1 MNIRGIHAIYRY
13 EMNRSFR
20 TLIQSLVSPV
30 LSTIL
35 YFIVFGAAIGSRM
48 DNISNVSY
56 GAFIV
61 PGLIMLTVQM
71 QSVNNASFGIY
82 FPKFIGTT
90 YELLSAPLSFVE
102 IVIGYVGAATTKAF
116 SIGLIILG
124 TSYFFVNIDIVHPI
138 YMIFFLFLTCL
149 TFSLLG
155 FIIGIVSDNFEQL
168 NIVPMLIITPLVFL
182 GGSFYTIDML
192 PPFWQKFA
200 LLNPIVYL
208 ISGFRWTFFG
218 VGDVPILTSVI
229 FIFIFTTVC
238 LSIIW
243 SIFKTG
249 YRIKN

>member
-1 MNIRGIHAIYRY
+1 MTFLPLMASDIG
-13 EMNRSFR
+13 
-20 TLIQSLVSPV
+20 
-30 LSTIL
+30 LSQTVIGFSGSA
-35 YFIVFGAAIGSRM
+35 YFAGFISGAM
-48 DNISNVSY
+48 VT
-56 GAFIV
+56 

-116 SIGLIILG
+116 AIGLIILA
-124 TSYFFVNIDIVHPI
+124 TSYLFVNINIVHPFF
-138 YMIFFLFLTCL
+138 MIFFLLITCV

-168 NIVPMLIITPLVFL
+168 NIAPMLIITPLVFL

-192 PPFWQKFA
+192 PPFWQDFA
-200 LLNPIVYL
+200 LINPIVYL

-218 VGDVPILTSVI
+218 VGDVPILASVI
-229 FIFIFTTVC
+229 FILSFTAIC
-238 LSIIW
+238 ISIIW
-243 SIFKTG
+243 YIFRTG

>member
-124 TSYFFVNIDIVHPI
+124 TSYFFVNIEIAHPI
-138 YMIFFLFLTCL
+138 YMILFLFLTCL

-182 GGSFYTIDML
+182 GGSFYTINML

-208 ISGFRWTFFG
+208 ISGFRWTFFD

-238 LSIIW
+238 VSIIW
-243 SIFKTG
+243 YIFKTG

>member
-1 MNIRGIHAIYRY
+1 MNFRGIQAIYIY

-30 LSTIL
+30 LSTVL

-116 SIGLIILG
+116 AIGLIILA
-124 TSYFFVNIDIVHPI
+124 TSYLFVNINIVHPFF
-138 YMIFFLFLTCL
+138 MIFFLLITCV

-168 NIVPMLIITPLVFL
+168 NIAPMLIITPLVFL

-192 PPFWQKFA
+192 PPFWQDFA
-200 LLNPIVYL
+200 LINPSKLNVTHV
-208 ISGFRWTFFG
+208 ISRKN
-218 VGDVPILTSVI
+218 I
-229 FIFIFTTVC
+229 
-238 LSIIW
+238 
-243 SIFKTG
+243 
-249 YRIKN
+249 IKNG

>member
-90 YELLSAPLSFVE
+90 YELLSAPISTKDN
-102 IVIGYVGAATTKAF
+102 GADSNSYV
-116 SIGLIILG
+116 
-124 TSYFFVNIDIVHPI
+124 VPI
-138 YMIFFLFLTCL
+138 
-149 TFSLLG
+149 
-155 FIIGIVSDNFEQL
+155 NFGKY
-168 NIVPMLIITPLVFL
+168 IPK
-182 GGSFYTIDML
+182 D
-192 PPFWQKFA
+192 A
-200 LLNPIVYL
+200 LLTLCICTVSIINPGTINAPYETSL
-208 ISGFRWTFFG
+208 I
-218 VGDVPILTSVI
+218 
-229 FIFIFTTVC
+229 
-238 LSIIW
+238 LSILDPMAAP
-243 SIFKTG
+243 KT
-249 YRIKN
+249 IKYKIVDRTGDTKLCIKVLKDLFISYL

>member
-48 DNISNVSY
+48 DNISNVTY

-124 TSYFFVNIDIVHPI
+124 TSYFFVNIEIAHPI
-138 YMIFFLFLTCL
+138 YMILFLFLICL

-208 ISGFRWTFFG
+208 ISGFRWTFFD
-218 VGDVPILTSVI
+218 VGDVPILTSVV

-238 LSIIW
+238 VSIIW
-243 SIFKTG
+243 YIFKTG

>member
-71 QSVNNASFGIY
+71 QSVANASFGIY

-243 SIFKTG
+243 YIFKTG

>member
-1 MNIRGIHAIYRY
+1 MNLRGIQAIYIY

-48 DNISNVSY
+48 ENISNVSY

-116 SIGLIILG
+116 SIGLIILA
-124 TSYFFVNIDIVHPI
+124 TSYLFVTIDIVHPI
-138 YMIFFLFLTCL
+138 FMLFFLLLTCIS
-149 TFSLLG
+149 FSLLG

-168 NIVPMLIITPLVFL
+168 NIAPMLIITPLVFL
-182 GGSFYTIDML
+182 GGSFYSINML
-192 PPFWQKFA
+192 PEFWQKIS
-200 LLNPIVYL
+200 LLNPVLYL
-208 ISGFRWTFFG
+208 ISGFRYSFYE
-218 VGDVPILTSVI
+218 VSDVSLLTSTLTILTILIGCII
-229 FIFIFTTVC
+229 FITYTF
-238 LSIIW
+238 S
-243 SIFKTG
+243 KG
-249 YRIKN
+249 YRIKD

>member
-124 TSYFFVNIDIVHPI
+124 TSYFFVNIDIAHPI
-138 YMIFFLFLTCL
+138 YMILFLFLTCL

-208 ISGFRWTFFG
+208 ISGFRWTFFD
-218 VGDVPILTSVI
+218 VGDVPILTSVV

-238 LSIIW
+238 VSIIW
-243 SIFKTG
+243 YIFKTG

>member
-1 MNIRGIHAIYRY
+1 MNLRGIHAIYRY

-124 TSYFFVNIDIVHPI
+124 TSYFFVNINIAHPI

-229 FIFIFTTVC
+229 FVVIFTTVC
-238 LSIIW
+238 VSIIW
-243 SIFKTG
+243 YIFKTG

>member
-1 MNIRGIHAIYRY
+1 MNLRGIQAIYIY

-48 DNISNVSY
+48 ENISNVSY

-116 SIGLIILG
+116 SIGLIILA
-124 TSYFFVNIDIVHPI
+124 TSYLFVSINIVHPFF
-138 YMIFFLFLTCL
+138 MVFFLLLTCIS
-149 TFSLLG
+149 FSLLG
-155 FIIGIVSDNFEQL
+155 FIIGIVSDL
-168 NIVPMLIITPLVFL
+168 SLIHI
-182 GGSFYTIDML
+182 
-192 PPFWQKFA
+192 
-200 LLNPIVYL
+200 
-208 ISGFRWTFFG
+208 
-218 VGDVPILTSVI
+218 
-229 FIFIFTTVC
+229 
-238 LSIIW
+238 
-243 SIFKTG
+243 
-249 YRIKN
+249 

>member
-1 MNIRGIHAIYRY
+1 MNLRGIHAIYRY

-48 DNISNVSY
+48 DNISDVSY

-124 TSYFFVNIDIVHPI
+124 TSYLFVDLEIKYPFF
-138 YMIFFLFLTCL
+138 MICFLLITCM
-149 TFSLLG
+149 TFSLMG

-192 PPFWQKFA
+192 PPFWQNFA

-208 ISGFRWTFFG
+208 ISGFRWSFFG
-218 VGDVPILTSVI
+218 VGDVPIITSII
-229 FIFIFTTVC
+229 FMLIFTSIC
-238 LSIIW
+238 ISIIW
-243 SIFKTG
+243 YIFKTG
-249 YRIKN
+249 YKIKN

>member
-124 TSYFFVNIDIVHPI
+124 TSYFFVNIDIAHPI
-138 YMIFFLFLTCL
+138 YMILFLFLTCL

-182 GGSFYTIDML
+182 GGSFYTINML

-208 ISGFRWTFFG
+208 ISGFRWTFFD
-218 VGDVPILTSVI
+218 VGDVPILTSII

-238 LSIIW
+238 VSIIW
-243 SIFKTG
+243 YIFKTG

>member
-124 TSYFFVNIDIVHPI
+124 TSYFFVNIDIAHPI
-138 YMIFFLFLTCL
+138 YMILFLFLTCL

-182 GGSFYTIDML
+182 GGSFYTINML

-208 ISGFRWTFFG
+208 ISGFRWTFFD

-238 LSIIW
+238 VSIIW
-243 SIFKTG
+243 YIFKTG

>member
-124 TSYFFVNIDIVHPI
+124 TSYFFVNIEIAHPI
-138 YMIFFLFLTCL
+138 YMILFLFLTCL

-182 GGSFYTIDML
+182 GGSFYTINML

-208 ISGFRWTFFG
+208 ISGFRWTFFD
-218 VGDVPILTSVI
+218 VGDVPILTSVV

-238 LSIIW
+238 VSIIW
-243 SIFKTG
+243 YIFKTG

>member
-1 MNIRGIHAIYRY
+1 
-13 EMNRSFR
+13 
-20 TLIQSLVSPV
+20 
-30 LSTIL
+30 LSTVL

-48 DNISNVSY
+48 ENISNVSY

-116 SIGLIILG
+116 SIGLIILV
-124 TSYFFVNIDIVHPI
+124 TSYLFVTIDIVHPI
-138 YMIFFLFLTCL
+138 FMLFFLLLTCIS
-149 TFSLLG
+149 FSLLG

-168 NIVPMLIITPLVFL
+168 NIAPMLIITPLVFL

-192 PPFWQKFA
+192 PPFWQNFA

-208 ISGFRWTFFG
+208 ISGFRWAFFG
-218 VGDVPILTSVI
+218 VGDVPILTSI
-229 FIFIFTTVC
+229 FFILLFTSIC
-238 LSIIW
+238 ISIIW
-243 SIFKTG
+243 YIFKTG
-249 YRIKN
+249 FRIKN

>member
-1 MNIRGIHAIYRY
+1 MNLRGIQAIYIY

-48 DNISNVSY
+48 ENISNVTY

-116 SIGLIILG
+116 SIGLIILA
-124 TSYFFVNIDIVHPI
+124 TSYLFVTIDIVHPI
-138 YMIFFLFLTCL
+138 FMLFFLLLTCIS
-149 TFSLLG
+149 FSLLG

-168 NIVPMLIITPLVFL
+168 NIAPILIITPLVFL
-182 GGSFYTIDML
+182 GGSFYSINML
-192 PPFWQKFA
+192 PEFWQKIS
-200 LLNPIVYL
+200 LLNPVLYL
-208 ISGFRWTFFG
+208 VSGFKYSFYEIS
-218 VGDVPILTSVI
+218 DVSILKSLSVLI
-229 FIFIFTTVC
+229 V
-238 LSIIW
+238 L
-243 SIFKTG
+243 K
-249 YRIKN
+249 

>member
-124 TSYFFVNIDIVHPI
+124 TSYFFVNIEIAHPI
-138 YMIFFLFLTCL
+138 YMILFLFLTCL

-208 ISGFRWTFFG
+208 ISGFRWTFFD
-218 VGDVPILTSVI
+218 VGDVPILTSVV

-238 LSIIW
+238 VSIIW
-243 SIFKTG
+243 YIFKTG

>member
-1 MNIRGIHAIYRY
+1 MNLRGIRAIYIY

-48 DNISNVSY
+48 ENISNVSY
-56 GAFIV
+56 GEFIV

-116 SIGLIILG
+116 SIGLIILA
-124 TSYFFVNIDIVHPI
+124 TSYLFVNIEIMHPFF
-138 YMIFFLFLTCL
+138 MIFFLLLTCI

-168 NIVPMLIITPLVFL
+168 NIVPMLIITPLFFS
-182 GGSFYTIDML
+182 GSFYTIDML
-192 PPFWQKFA
+192 PVFWQNFA

-208 ISGFRWTFFG
+208 ISGFRWAFFG
-218 VGDVPILTSVI
+218 IGDVPIITSVI
-229 FIFIFTTVC
+229 FILLFTSSCVGV
-238 LSIIW
+238 IW
-243 SIFKTG
+243 YIFKTG

>member
-124 TSYFFVNIDIVHPI
+124 TSYFFVNIEIAHPI
-138 YMIFFLFLTCL
+138 YMILFLFLTCL

-182 GGSFYTIDML
+182 GGSFYTINML

-208 ISGFRWTFFG
+208 ISGFRWTFFD
-218 VGDVPILTSVI
+218 VGDVPIFTSVI

-238 LSIIW
+238 VSIIW
-243 SIFKTG
+243 YIFKTG

>member
-1 MNIRGIHAIYRY
+1 MNLRGIHAIYRY

-48 DNISNVSY
+48 DNINDVSY

-124 TSYFFVNIDIVHPI
+124 TSYLFVDLEIKYPFF
-138 YMIFFLFLTCL
+138 MICFLLITCM

-192 PPFWQKFA
+192 PPFWQNFA

-208 ISGFRWTFFG
+208 ISGFRWSFFG
-218 VGDVPILTSVI
+218 VGDVPIITSII
-229 FIFIFTTVC
+229 FMLIFTSIC
-238 LSIIW
+238 ISIIW
-243 SIFKTG
+243 YIFKTG
-249 YRIKN
+249 YKIKN

>member
-48 DNISNVSY
+48 DNISDVSY

-124 TSYFFVNIDIVHPI
+124 TSYFFVNIDIAYPI
-138 YMIFFLFLTCL
+138 YMILFLFLTCL

-192 PPFWQKFA
+192 PAFWQKFA

-243 SIFKTG
+243 YIFKTG

>member
-1 MNIRGIHAIYRY
+1 MNLRGIHAIYRY

-124 TSYFFVNIDIVHPI
+124 TSYFFVDIDIAYPI

-155 FIIGIVSDNFEQL
+155 FIIGIISDNFEQL

-218 VGDVPILTSVI
+218 SGDVPILTSVT

-238 LSIIW
+238 VSIIW
-243 SIFKTG
+243 YIFKTG

>member
-1 MNIRGIHAIYRY
+1 MNLLGIQAIYIY

-48 DNISNVSY
+48 ENISNVSY

-116 SIGLIILG
+116 SIGLIILA
-124 TSYFFVNIDIVHPI
+124 TSYLFVTIDIVHPI
-138 YMIFFLFLTCL
+138 FMLFFLLLTCIS
-149 TFSLLG
+149 FSLLG

-168 NIVPMLIITPLVFL
+168 NIAPMLIITPLVFL

-192 PPFWQKFA
+192 PPFWQNFA
-200 LLNPIVYL
+200 LLNPIAVSY
-208 ISGFRWTFFG
+208 TH
-218 VGDVPILTSVI
+218 LTLPTKRNV
-229 FIFIFTTVC
+229 
-238 LSIIW
+238 
-243 SIFKTG
+243 
-249 YRIKN
+249 

>member
-1 MNIRGIHAIYRY
+1 MNFQGILAIYIY

-30 LSTIL
+30 LSTML

-48 DNISNVSY
+48 EMIDGISY

-71 QSVNNASFGIY
+71 QSVSNASFGIY

-90 YELLSAPLSFVE
+90 YELLSAPLSFIE
-102 IVIGYVGAATTKAF
+102 IVIGYVGAAATKSF
-116 SIGLIILG
+116 SIGLVILA
-124 TSYFFVNIDIVHPI
+124 TSYLFVHIEITHPI
-138 YMIFFLFLTCL
+138 FMLFFLLITCV

-182 GGSFYTIDML
+182 GGSFYTINML
-192 PPFWQKFA
+192 PPFWQNIA
-200 LLNPIVYL
+200 LLNPAVYL
-208 ISGFRWTFFG
+208 ISGFRWAFFG
-218 VGDVPILTSVI
+218 IGDVPIITSLLTILSFTSLCI
-229 FIFIFTTVC
+229 FI
-238 LSIIW
+238 IW
-243 SIFKTG
+243 RIFKTG
-249 YRIKN
+249 YKIKT

>member
-124 TSYFFVNIDIVHPI
+124 TSYFFVNIEIAHPI
-138 YMIFFLFLTCL
+138 YMILFLFLTCL

-182 GGSFYTIDML
+182 GGSFYTINML

-208 ISGFRWTFFG
+208 ISGFRWTFFD
-218 VGDVPILTSVI
+218 VGDVPILTS
-229 FIFIFTTVC
+229 
-238 LSIIW
+238 LM
-243 SIFKTG
+243 
-249 YRIKN
+249 

>member
-1 MNIRGIHAIYRY
+1 MNLRGIHAIYRY

-48 DNISNVSY
+48 DNISDVSY

-124 TSYFFVNIDIVHPI
+124 TSYLFVDLEIKYPFF
-138 YMIFFLFLTCL
+138 MICFLLITCM

-192 PPFWQKFA
+192 PPFWQNLA

-208 ISGFRWTFFG
+208 ISGFRWSFFG
-218 VGDVPILTSVI
+218 VGDVPIITSII
-229 FIFIFTTVC
+229 FMLIFTSIC
-238 LSIIW
+238 ISIIW
-243 SIFKTG
+243 YIFKTG
-249 YRIKN
+249 YKIKN

>member
-124 TSYFFVNIDIVHPI
+124 TSYFFVNIDIAHPI
-138 YMIFFLFLTCL
+138 YMILFLFLTCL

-182 GGSFYTIDML
+182 GGSFYTINML

-208 ISGFRWTFFG
+208 ISGFRWTFFD
-218 VGDVPILTSVI
+218 VGDVPILTSVV

-238 LSIIW
+238 VSIIW
-243 SIFKTG
+243 YIFKTG

>member
-1 MNIRGIHAIYRY
+1 MNLRGIQAIYIY

-48 DNISNVSY
+48 ENISNVSY

-71 QSVNNASFGIY
+71 QSVNNASFG
-82 FPKFIGTT
+82 
-90 YELLSAPLSFVE
+90 LLSAPLSFVE

-116 SIGLIILG
+116 SIGLIILA
-124 TSYFFVNIDIVHPI
+124 TSYLFVNIDIVHPI
-138 YMIFFLFLTCL
+138 FMLFFLLLTCIS
-149 TFSLLG
+149 FSLLG

-168 NIVPMLIITPLVFL
+168 NIAPMLIITPLVFL

-192 PPFWQKFA
+192 PPFWQNFA

-208 ISGFRWTFFG
+208 ISGFRWAFFG
-218 VGDVPILTSVI
+218 IGDVPILTSVF
-229 FIFIFTTVC
+229 FILLFTSIC
-238 LSIIW
+238 IGIIW
-243 SIFKTG
+243 YIFKTG

>member
-1 MNIRGIHAIYRY
+1 MNLRGIHAIYRY

-168 NIVPMLIITPLVFL
+168 NIVMLIITPLVFL

-238 LSIIW
+238 VSIIW
-243 SIFKTG
+243 YIFKTG

>member
-1 MNIRGIHAIYRY
+1 
-13 EMNRSFR
+13 
-20 TLIQSLVSPV
+20 
-30 LSTIL
+30 
-35 YFIVFGAAIGSRM
+35 M
-48 DNISNVSY
+48 DNISDVSY

-243 SIFKTG
+243 YIFKTG

>member
-208 ISGFRWTFFG
+208 I
-218 VGDVPILTSVI
+218 
-229 FIFIFTTVC
+229 
-238 LSIIW
+238 LSLIHI
-243 SIFKTG
+243 
-249 YRIKN
+249 

>member
-124 TSYFFVNIDIVHPI
+124 
-138 YMIFFLFLTCL
+138 L
-149 TFSLLG
+149 
-155 FIIGIVSDNFEQL
+155 
-168 NIVPMLIITPLVFL
+168 
-182 GGSFYTIDML
+182 
-192 PPFWQKFA
+192 
-200 LLNPIVYL
+200 YL
-208 ISGFRWTFFG
+208 IFTFKDHNFKRAIDACIAG
-218 VGDVPILTSVI
+218 SQKLDKPMTIEEAKI
-229 FIFIFTTVC
+229 FCEKEIM
-238 LSIIW
+238 
-243 SIFKTG
+243 
-249 YRIKN
+249 KN

>member
-1 MNIRGIHAIYRY
+1 MNLRGIHAIYRY

-48 DNISNVSY
+48 DNISDVSY

-124 TSYFFVNIDIVHPI
+124 TSYLFVDLEIKYPFF
-138 YMIFFLFLTCL
+138 MICFLFITCM

-192 PPFWQKFA
+192 PPFWQNFA

-208 ISGFRWTFFG
+208 ISGFRWSFFG

-229 FIFIFTTVC
+229 FMLIFTGICISV
-238 LSIIW
+238 IW
-243 SIFKTG
+243 YIFKTG
-249 YRIKN
+249 FKIKN

>member
-124 TSYFFVNIDIVHPI
+124 TSYFFVNIEIAHPI
-138 YMIFFLFLTCL
+138 YMILFLFLTCL

-182 GGSFYTIDML
+182 GGSFYTINML

-208 ISGFRWTFFG
+208 ISGFRWTFFD
-218 VGDVPILTSVI
+218 VGDVPIITSVV

-238 LSIIW
+238 VSIIW
-243 SIFKTG
+243 YIFKTG